1 MYFVIRLKTKRI
13 KKQNKILFKYSN
25 KILFKYSNPKRTKK
39 MLIVYH
45 LHVYKYICIACESGK
60 YGCNCSHDCNGSYG
74 LNCYF
79 ICDCLEDQY
88 CHPALGCI
96 NVTTTSPVTTQST
109 SNTGL
114 YIFIYIYIWC
124 MRGSRRGVGGVRT
137 PPGICKAY
145 YRRYNWKWKN

>member
-1 MYFVIRLKTKRI
+1 
-13 KKQNKILFKYSN
+13 
-25 KILFKYSNPKRTKK
+25 
-39 MLIVYH
+39 MLSVYH
-45 LHVYKYICIACESGK
+45 PPVYLYKYICIACESGK

-79 ICDCLEDQY
+79 ICDCLGNQY

-114 YIFIYIYIWC
+114 YKQRLKSIHCIIYIYMLYTCI
-124 MRGSRRGVGGVRT
+124 
-137 PPGICKAY
+137 
-145 YRRYNWKWKN
+145 YNNQLFTILIYESIFSLIYNV